1 MATYLSNI
9 TSTLVTRGWSRDY
22 HLGTFPCWY
31 ITCPNALYGSLEEPE
46 IPPGEAAT
54 LCLQPNRHY
63 YLLIVV
69 NPRGELGATQV
80 EAWEGQGP
88 TEDGL
93 IGEIPAWTDL
103 DDVLAQAR
111 LLYLEWELEQIRD
124 WVKEGGVF

>member
-22 HLGTFPCWY
+22 HLGAFPCWY
-31 ITCPNALYGSLEEPE
+31 IGCPNALYGSLEEPV
-46 IPPGEAAT
+46 IPPGEAAK
-54 LCLQPNRHY
+54 LCLQPNRY
-63 YLLIVV
+63 CYLMVVV

-80 EAWEGQGP
+80 EAWEGKGP
-88 TEDGL
+88 TEGGL